1 MKKISGLF
9 QMQALTSCISMMLV
23 LVLLGA
29 VVLFV
34 LSARNL
40 SNQVKENINITLLLS
55 DDTKASDVNAMQKAL
70 KGKKYVKSIAYNSKE
85 DALKEL
91 TEDMGANPSEFLG
104 TNPLTASLEVGLKAE
119 YTNKDSIS
127 WIATDLKQ
135 TTKAIDLIY
144 QKEWVETI
152 NEWIAKISI
161 VLLTLAALLT
171 FVSFAL
177 INNTL
182 RLSIYSKRF
191 LINTMK
197 LVGAKWSFIRRPFLQ
212 KGVMLGLV
220 AAVVADG
227 LLYAGYMGLLQVEPA
242 LKEIVDLRT
251 QLIVGGSVVLF
262 GGIISLVCA
271 YFSVNRFLHMK
282 STDLHTA

>member
-55 DDTKASDVNAMQKAL
+55 DDIKASDVNAMQKAL

-212 KGVMLGLV
+212 KGMMLGLV